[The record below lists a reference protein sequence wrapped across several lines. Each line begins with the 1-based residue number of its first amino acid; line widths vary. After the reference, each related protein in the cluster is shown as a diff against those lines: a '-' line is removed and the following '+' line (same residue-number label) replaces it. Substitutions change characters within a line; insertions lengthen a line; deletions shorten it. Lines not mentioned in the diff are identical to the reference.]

1 MLSKQKSEYT
11 KISYY
16 FDIYKMV
23 IKMEEIIREIV
34 YICVMFIGIILYEV
48 MSDKCLVYI
57 LDKPLFPDLF
67 KKEWKREVIQDWLAV
82 LFLFV
87 FPGLF
92 LSFGIAYIKI
102 AILGIIV
109 VYESKTLRRLKISQY
124 VADKH
129 FFKREEE

>member
-11 KISYY
+11 KNSYY

-48 MSDKCLVYI
+48 MSDKCLVCI

-109 VYESKTLRRLKISQY
+109 VYDTILLNLNWNCHQQG
-124 VADKH
+124 
-129 FFKREEE
+129 

>member
-48 MSDKCLVYI
+48 MSDKCLVCI

-92 LSFGIAYIKI
+92 LSFWNSIYQNSNTRYYCS
-102 AILGIIV
+102 L
-109 VYESKTLRRLKISQY
+109 
-124 VADKH
+124 
-129 FFKREEE
+129 

>member
-1 MLSKQKSEYT
+1 
-11 KISYY
+11 
-16 FDIYKMV
+16 MV

-48 MSDKCLVYI
+48 MSDKCLVCI

-109 VYESKTLRRLKISQY
+109 VYESKTLRKLKISQY

-129 FFKREEE
+129 FLKRGRRVKCYI

>member
-11 KISYY
+11 KNSYY

-48 MSDKCLVYI
+48 MSDKCLVCI

-129 FFKREEE
+129 FFRREEE